1 MQTLGDGEVVAV
13 VIAGGDPTQMFQRSA
28 FAGLFGAD
36 RLCATQREI
45 ANGLRTRRCGSELS
59 QCSRQLG
66 IERDLD
72 ALLSR
77 WHAESVPQCWY
88 TVPSSPRLAVPDGLP
103 GDNPL
108 QAGECRALTF
118 VARSV
123 LVLICSTMYIIQ
135 LSEDETQRSLS
146 ERYSLVSLT
155 DQSIYPRAAA
165 VQLNSGADVE
175 ANIAAADRLVRAAAA
190 EGATLVV
197 LPEKWTVIG
206 SPEDLHAGAQTLAG
220 SAIAWARETARE
232 LRLDLVAGSIAEC
245 VEGRAKLSNASVH
258 VGPDGGIEAVYRK
271 LHMFDVEIEGK
282 RYCESDTDEP
292 GEEVVSSKLADGA
305 KLGMS
310 ICYDLRF
317 PELFRVLALRG
328 ARVVALPAAFT
339 LPTTRD
345 HWEALIRARAIENQ
359 VFVVAANQVGEHPG
373 GHHSG
378 GCSMIV
384 DPWGTV
390 LARTG
395 GDAPGYVLA
404 ELDFEHQDDIRKRV
418 PLLSHRRPELYRR
431 SSAES
436 HRGTGA

>member
-1 MQTLGDGEVVAV
+1 
-13 VIAGGDPTQMFQRSA
+13 MFQRSA
-28 FAGLFGAD
+28 LAGLFGAD

-77 WHAESVPQCWY
+77 RHPESVPQHRY
-88 TVPSSPRLAVPDGLP
+88 TVPSSPRLTVPDGLP
-103 GDNPL
+103 VDNPL
-108 QAGECRALTF
+108 QAGECSALTS

-123 LVLICSTMYIIQ
+123 LDLICSTIYIIQ
-135 LSEDETQRSLS
+135 LSADETHRSLS

-206 SPEDLHAGAQTLAG
+206 SPEDLRAGAQTLDG
-220 SAIAWARETARE
+220 SAISWARETARE
-232 LRLDLVAGSIAEC
+232 LKLDLVAGSIAER
-245 VEGRAKLSNASVH
+245 VAGREKLSNASVH
-258 VGPDGGIEAVYRK
+258 VGPDGEVKAVYRK

-292 GEEVVSSKLADGA
+292 GDEVVVSGLADGA

-317 PELFRVLALRG
+317 PELFRVLALRR

-345 HWEALIRARAIENQ
+345 HWEPLVRARAIENQ
-359 VFVVAANQVGEHPG
+359 VFVVAANQVGEHPD
-373 GHHSG
+373 GHRSG
-378 GCSMIV
+378 GRSLIV

-390 LARTG
+390 LARMD
-395 GDAPGYVLA
+395 GDSPGHVVA
-404 ELDFEHQDDIRKRV
+404 GLDFGHQDNVRKRV
-418 PLLSHRRPELYRR
+418 PLLSHRRPHLYHRPDASPVPLPTPDARDVAHVRSEEL
-431 SSAES
+431 
-436 HRGTGA
+436 HG